1 MSPQKLLLRR
11 NRHRR
16 QVWDG
21 AAAVRPVLSDPNL
34 AGRPELTILFT
45 FVHLS
50 EAKQVMSCA
59 GLVLRSGSL
68 TNYRVALGSSATVIQ
83 KRSIVSTMAAKASV
97 VPGFVTYPFA

>member
-11 NRHRR
+11 IGTADKSGTVR
-16 QVWDG
+16 QRSVQF
-21 AAAVRPVLSDPNL
+21 LSDPNL

-97 VPGFVTYPFA
+97 VPGFVMYPFA